1 MLVKEIKKEL
11 ENFEDDAQIFV
22 RVKDEKDG
30 ITLADFG
37 GIITSEELGLGV
49 IVPLF
54 KVNKEK

>member
-1 MLVKEIKKEL
+1 MLAKDLKEEL
-11 ENFEDDAQIFV
+11 NKFEDDAQIFV
-22 RVKDEKDG
+22 RIKDEKYG

-54 KVNKEK
+54 KVNKEE

>member
-1 MLVKEIKKEL
+1 MLVKEFKKEL

-22 RVKDEKDG
+22 RVKDEKDR

-54 KVNKEK
+54 KVNKEE

>member
-1 MLVKEIKKEL
+1 MLVKEFKKEL

-22 RVKDEKDG
+22 RVKDEKDR